1 MNLQNFITPSNPRRM
16 RAAATAIGLI
26 GFFAFLWADAVFAAD
41 DPVATARKL
50 LDQKKPAEAYVL
62 LEPLERTRAG
72 EPDFDYWLGV
82 AAIESGK
89 TERATIAF
97 ERVLII
103 APSSAGARF
112 ELARAYYIMGTY
124 ELSKLEFER
133 LLAQNPTSE
142 GKKAIETFLTEIE
155 KRKAKSRS
163 TLAAYIDLSAGRDN
177 NISSTTD
184 NFAQGV
190 QSAFGIPNILPTGN
204 SIKRSANYGALQASV
219 DFRYALTDNLAGVF
233 NLDANGRFYQR
244 ESDFN
249 IKNADTLAG
258 MLYRL
263 GESSIQGSVRAGQ
276 FRQQSATPVDL
287 SGFKS
292 TNNRNS
298 TGGVLEIRHS
308 FGSGHY
314 LIGSAMFNRLRYT
327 ENRVQDT
334 NQNVASL
341 GYLREWQS
349 GSVSVVSLYG
359 GRDKALRPLNSA
371 SQDID
376 VTRKNA
382 GVRLYHQILVT
393 SDVNMSLLLGYSERK
408 DSKAFARAA
417 LIDFGHDKTA
427 EASLGA
433 AWRFAQRWSLRPQV
447 SYIRN
452 QSNIALYEFSKTD
465 INIAIRREFD

>member
-1 MNLQNFITPSNPRRM
+1 MNSQNFITSSNPRRV

-26 GFFAFLWADAVFAAD
+26 GFLAFFWTGAVFAAN

-97 ERVLII
+97 ERVLIV

-163 TLAAYIDLSAGRDN
+163 TLAAYIDLSVGRDT

-184 NFAQGV
+184 NFAEGV

-204 SIKRSANYGALQASV
+204 SIKRSANYGTLQASV
-219 DFRYALTDNLAGVF
+219 DFRYAFTDNLAGVF
-233 NLDANGRFYQR
+233 NLDANGRTYQL

-258 MLYRL
+258 LLYRL

-276 FRQQSATPVDL
+276 FRQQSATPINL
-287 SGFKS
+287 SGLKS

-298 TGGVLEIRHS
+298 TGGVLEVRHS

-334 NQNVASL
+334 NQSVASL

-393 SDVNMSLLLGYSERK
+393 SDINLSLLLGYGERK

-433 AWRFAQRWSLRPQV
+433 TWRFAQRWSLRPQV

-465 INIAIRREFD
+465 ISIAIRREFD